1 MNDAVSVHV
10 ANSVHDCA
18 EQSKGILRGHRP
30 KVLQAVIER
39 LPIHILHYYARQ
51 TVRLDEIVKRR
62 NPWMV
67 EPRLNSRLVS
77 EALLHGFPS
86 RLAQNLD
93 RDDPSD
99 L

>member
-10 ANSVHDCA
+10 ADRVCD
-18 EQSKGILRGHRP
+18 RGKQPQRIACRHRP
-30 KVLQAVIER
+30 KRLQAIIER
-39 LPIHILHYYARQ
+39 LPIDVLHYYARQ
-51 TVRLDEIVKRR
+51 TVRLDEVVKRR
-62 NPWMV
+62 DPWMV
-67 EPRLNSRLVS
+67 EPRLNARLVS